1 MILEGEKAG
10 VLSHDEKLKG
20 AQTSVNKYFW
30 VLVMMLRTSL
40 LSQRSHLIHISS
52 NRLLY
57 YKYLLLAPVPTRKK
71 CFKFSAI
78 TSCCSLFLC
87 RERFAVAKYQDP
99 TFINTRIGGMA
110 FGDFFFFCKG
120 LFRLLLS
127 GATRK
132 PNQLLKSWRNL
143 LIDFQHPGPGGFQGL
158 WF

>member
-30 VLVMMLRTSL
+30 VLVMTLRTSL

-99 TFINTRIGGMA
+99 TLINTRIGGMA
-110 FGDFFFFCKG
+110 FGDFFFFSKVSLGFCF
-120 LFRLLLS
+120 LVQLS
-127 GATRK
+127 
-132 PNQLLKSWRNL
+132 KSWRNL